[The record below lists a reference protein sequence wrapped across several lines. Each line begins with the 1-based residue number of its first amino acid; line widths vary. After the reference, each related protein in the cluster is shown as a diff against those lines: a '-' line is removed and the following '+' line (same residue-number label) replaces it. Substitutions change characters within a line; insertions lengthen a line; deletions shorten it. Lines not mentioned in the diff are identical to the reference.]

1 MGKQAPAATSREIQ
15 LEIYYLHLAL
25 SRAPGELAQLAG
37 LLQLNQVVTR
47 RGLNLTEGSLCLALS
62 ATRLR
67 LLAWPAHCRAEL
79 SAIWDQ
85 VSNAARRH
93 VAPARLV
100 GVLQLVHMASQ
111 VATVMPPDGRLEK
124 LYEQSSSSSSSWT
137 GGAGTGVWSSPPE
150 QKFLTRTTGD
160 W

>member
-67 LLAWPAHCRAEL
+67 LEAWPA
-79 SAIWDQ
+79 
-85 VSNAARRH
+85 
-93 VAPARLV
+93 
-100 GVLQLVHMASQ
+100 
-111 VATVMPPDGRLEK
+111 LEK
-124 LYEQSSSSSSSWT
+124 LYEQSSSSSSWT